1 MITATTPAMTT
12 TPTRIITT
20 RRVTTTRPWP
30 CGACAFDIAS
40 IAHIIEHMAVPQS
53 VKYNALSVYKI
64 IAEAEAQA
72 HNTHVSAVHFHEVG
86 ALDAIADITAVCWL
100 VELLGADE
108 ITASPVNSGRGQGL
122 TSHGNLPVPA
132 PATELILRGIPS
144 YAGNI
149 QAELCTP
156 TGAALIKHFC
166 TSYGPRPMMKTL
178 KTGYGM
184 GKKEFEQ
191 ANCVRAFLGEGAD
204 MPEEGPN
211 ETITE
216 LKCNIDDMSAEA
228 IGYAARA
235 LLDEGALDVFLQP
248 VQMKKDRPATLLTCL
263 AKEEDAPRM
272 AKLMF
277 KHTTT
282 LGVRQCAC
290 ERYALKRQSVE
301 VDTPIGKARMKLSNG
316 YGAKKIKVEYE
327 DIAACAAQHH
337 LSFADAERMI
347 YAHILKDG

>member
-1 MITATTPAMTT
+1 M
-12 TPTRIITT
+12 
-20 RRVTTTRPWP
+20 
-30 CGACAFDIAS
+30 
-40 IAHIIEHMAVPQS
+40 
-53 VKYNALSVYKI
+53 
-64 IAEAEAQA
+64 
-72 HNTHVSAVHFHEVG
+72 
-86 ALDAIADITAVCWL
+86 
-100 VELLGADE
+100 
-108 ITASPVNSGRGQGL
+108 
-122 TSHGNLPVPA
+122 TSHGILPVPA

-144 YAGNI
+144 YAGGI

-156 TGAALIKHFC
+156 TGAALIRHFC
-166 TSYGPRPMMKTL
+166 ASYGPRPMMKTL

-184 GKKEFEQ
+184 GKKEFKQ
-191 ANCVRAFLGEGAD
+191 ANCVRAFLGEGMD

-248 VQMKKDRPATLLTCL
+248 IQMKKDRPATLLTCL
-263 AKEEDAPRM
+263 AKEDDAPRM

-290 ERYALKRQSVE
+290 ARYALKRQSVE

-316 YGAKKIKVEYE
+316 YGGKKIKVDYA

-337 LSFADAERMI
+337 LSFADADRMI